1 MESWLPCCYFWAL
14 KKTAIDSITNIIAYA
29 KETITESFYMDDYLY
44 SFNIWIQ
51 SKTMEVFQQVMVALK
66 AVGFTLPNGP
76 QMIAIS

>member
-1 MESWLPCCYFWAL
+1 
-14 KKTAIDSITNIIAYA
+14 
-29 KETITESFYMDDYLY
+29 MDDYLY

-51 SKTMEVFQQVMVALK
+51 SKAMEVFQQVMVALK